1 MTHDPDLKVRTIAT
15 LIPVSTE
22 DAMDLGLI
30 PDTRPPV
37 VYTRRQRLR
46 WAMQER
52 VHRIRLRVGL
62 RVGSWLAGQ
71 DLDPDA
77 WE

>member
-1 MTHDPDLKVRTIAT
+1 MTEPKLEVQKYAT
-15 LIPVSTE
+15 YMQVSNE
-22 DAMDLGLI
+22 EAMNLGLI

-52 VHRIRLRVGL
+52 VHRLRL
-62 RVGSWLAGQ
+62 RVGSWVAGQ
-71 DLDPDA
+71 DLDSDSGGDP
-77 WE
+77 